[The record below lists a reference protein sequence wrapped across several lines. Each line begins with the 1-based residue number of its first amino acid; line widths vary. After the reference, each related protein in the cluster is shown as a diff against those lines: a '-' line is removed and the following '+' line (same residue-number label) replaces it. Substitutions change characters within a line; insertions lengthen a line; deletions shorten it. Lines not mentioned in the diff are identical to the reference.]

1 MPENEPDKNR
11 PEAPPDSSLQPPAA
25 RIPRPGLYRNWISWI
40 GTAISLV
47 ALANMLFLLLLD
59 LFGVQTNPYV
69 GIIAYMILPAVL
81 TVGVVLIPAGM
92 LIERYRRRKMAP
104 DQYKPYPRI
113 DLNSARQRSAFLSFL
128 IGSVFFLLL
137 SALGTY
143 RAYEYTETTQFCGQL
158 CHTVMNPEFT
168 AYQASPHARVA
179 CVSCHVG
186 PGAGWYVRSKLS
198 GLRQVYAATFNK
210 FPRPIPTPVHNL
222 RPARET
228 CEQCHWPERFYGA
241 QLKVI
246 THYANDEANTPL
258 QVRLLIKTGGGSPT
272 TGIVAGIHWHMNIAN
287 EVTYVATD
295 ENRQA
300 IPWVRIKDRQG
311 RVTEYTA
318 KDSKL
323 TADQINQSPK
333 RTMDCVD
340 CHNRPSHIYVPPERS
355 VEDAMF
361 ARHID
366 ASLPAIK
373 QNAVEVLSKTYA
385 TTPEAL
391 EQIATTLDRLYMTK
405 YPDVYKNRQESVKQ
419 AIAEVQRIYQTSI
432 FPEMKVDWRTHPNN
446 IGHMY
451 FPGCFRCHDGQHVSP
466 EGKVISKDC
475 ESCHTFLMEQTGGTP
490 TSTVSGVTFKH
501 PVDIGDPKDVSCTDC
516 HSGATQ

>member
-1 MPENEPDKNR
+1 MPDEPKN
-11 PEAPPDSSLQPPAA
+11 PQAEPDSSLKPMAE

-40 GTAISLV
+40 GTAIALV
-47 ALANMLFLLLLD
+47 ALANILFLLLLD

-81 TVGVVLIPAGM
+81 TFGVLLIPVGM
-92 LIERYRRRKMAP
+92 LIERRRRRKMLP
-104 DQYKPYPRI
+104 DQYRPYPRI
-113 DLNSARQRSAFLSFL
+113 DLNSPRQRSAFLSFL
-128 IGSVFFLLL
+128 IGSFFFLVLT
-137 SALGTY
+137 ALGSY

-198 GLRQVYAATFNK
+198 GARQVYAAAFNK

-241 QLKVI
+241 QMKSI

-258 QVRLLIKTGGGSPT
+258 QVRMLIKTGGGSPT

-287 EVTYVATD
+287 EVTYIATD
-295 ENRQA
+295 EDRQI

-311 RVTEYTA
+311 RVTEYQTKGSELKPEEIA
-318 KDSKL
+318 K
-323 TADQINQSPK
+323 AQR

-340 CHNRPSHIYVPPERS
+340 CHNRPSHIYVPPDTS
-355 VEDAMF
+355 VEQAIF
-361 ARHID
+361 AEHI
-366 ASLPAIK
+366 ARSLPAIK
-373 QNAVEVLSKTYA
+373 QNAVEVLSKPYKS
-385 TTPEAL
+385 TPEAL
-391 EQIATTLDRLYMTK
+391 EQIATQLDKLYLTK
-405 YPDVYKNRQESVKQ
+405 YPEVYKSKQEALKQ
-419 AIAEVQRIYQTSI
+419 AIAEVQRIFQTTI

-451 FPGCFRCHDGQHVSP
+451 FSGCFRCHDGNHVSP

-475 ESCHTFLMEQTGGTP
+475 ESCHTFLSEQEGGTP
-490 TSTVSGVTFKH
+490 TTQVKGISFKH
-501 PVDIGDPKDVSCTDC
+501 PVDIGELKDVSCTDC
-516 HSGATQ
+516 HAGAAPQ